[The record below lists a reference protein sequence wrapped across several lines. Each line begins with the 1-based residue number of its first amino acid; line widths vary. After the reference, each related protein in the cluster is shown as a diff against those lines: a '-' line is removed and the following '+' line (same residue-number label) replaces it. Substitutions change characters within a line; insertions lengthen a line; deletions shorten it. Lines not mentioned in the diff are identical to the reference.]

1 MHIAFGY
8 YLASW
13 FLIFFFKFI
22 GSMAGVYFL
31 VSPLS
36 FLYSTL
42 TFFTFFYFLN
52 RKFNTEQDESTG
64 QIICGV
70 ALFPYALILSTVL
83 HWHGSY
89 YCQRFFMKD
98 GYMWPH
104 PSDWEA
110 GSYTLALMN
119 GERER
124 CLQDP
129 FVYFGG
135 FESSFNGWLLFLLLS
150 ILILALV
157 AAIFIF
163 FMTLKDTSFKEII
176 FELKH
181 GGLTESEFKKK
192 QNKRARIIRGI
203 GKTGREVVNWKGK
216 ASDNM
221 SDFHGKDS
229 FLFFRANVLDIIEKE
244 HLSKGDYLTWFGRM
258 GEEYIISYSNHKDK
272 YPKNQVIDQIN
283 WALSHLSEVYSG
295 QSSATGK
302 KREEKLMS
310 IIKEI
315 EML

>member
-104 PSDWEA
+104 PYDWEA
-110 GSYTLALMN
+110 GSYTLALMK

-129 FVYFGG
+129 FVYFG
-135 FESSFNGWLLFLLLS
+135 
-150 ILILALV
+150 
-157 AAIFIF
+157 
-163 FMTLKDTSFKEII
+163 
-176 FELKH
+176 
-181 GGLTESEFKKK
+181 
-192 QNKRARIIRGI
+192 
-203 GKTGREVVNWKGK
+203 
-216 ASDNM
+216 
-221 SDFHGKDS
+221 
-229 FLFFRANVLDIIEKE
+229 
-244 HLSKGDYLTWFGRM
+244 
-258 GEEYIISYSNHKDK
+258 
-272 YPKNQVIDQIN
+272 
-283 WALSHLSEVYSG
+283 
-295 QSSATGK
+295 
-302 KREEKLMS
+302 
-310 IIKEI
+310 
-315 EML
+315 